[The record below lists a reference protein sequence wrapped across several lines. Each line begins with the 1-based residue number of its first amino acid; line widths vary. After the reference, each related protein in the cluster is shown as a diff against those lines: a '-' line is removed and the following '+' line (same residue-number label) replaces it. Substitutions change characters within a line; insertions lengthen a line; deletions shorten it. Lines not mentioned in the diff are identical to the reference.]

1 MNTHMNTLDGT
12 IVPLIIITKFTLLFL
27 LSLIVMGI
35 TVYIVWRRRKMPFA
49 GPLLMLLAAL
59 FAWTAG
65 AAIDSALTPIPL
77 KFFTIKLEFLA
88 IAAAPALVLIFA
100 LKYTQFNKAASWPFT
115 VLWFLPAAVVAFLA
129 FTNDCHHNL
138 MWDGYT
144 LAPNGSNLVIIN
156 KGTAY
161 YYFFTPYIFIYMFIS
176 NFLLLFNS
184 LKYVNYFRRQ
194 AVMIFFA
201 FLIPWTGGAF
211 FIMDLN
217 PVPGLDIT
225 PVTFILMGPLLAY
238 AILKMGFLSSTPLV
252 SELVLKTIDDALIII
267 DENENIIDFNHRAAA
282 FFESRSEI
290 KNAMPAGELFKDYFE
305 IQKLISA
312 NKNGRYEFKFYEKP
326 ILWAEIIIST
336 IAGSGENGA
345 QARLISL
352 RDITLKKLAEF
363 NILASKKSAETD
375 NAAKSHFIATIS
387 HEIRTPINALTGF
400 LDLLGRT
407 AINEKQ
413 AGYLKEATAAVKLLL
428 NIVNDVLDI
437 SKINAGKLSLEES
450 EFSLRDTV
458 ESSAA
463 LFAPKAYEKNIDF
476 TVFIDNKIPQK
487 LFGDP
492 IRLSQIINNLLSNAF
507 KFTDGGYISLVSE
520 VIEENGENV
529 KINFK
534 IKDSGAGIAPQDMA
548 GLFKPFIQGAST
560 SAAKHGGTGLGLSIS
575 REITL
580 LMNGDISAES
590 KIGEGSTFSFYVI
603 LKKNMNKNFIKESSN
618 NIATAANN
626 PTETTET
633 TAPAAA
639 TATDDNI
646 TAEKL
651 QPGGIE
657 AAVLMEVAAP
667 RILVVEDDPTGR
679 KLVKLFFEENDI
691 SCDIAENGSAAI
703 EMSSSRGYD
712 IILMDCQMPFINGYE
727 CCRRIREKKP
737 DDAVGKT
744 TIIAVTANVIEGEKE
759 KCLAA
764 GMDDYISKPI
774 NFKLLFAKIY
784 QLAAKKIYENYD
796 LNYFIFIEAVKNFYN
811 INISM
816 VGYDSVKTIYS
827 QFIKSLNDNISEIC
841 AALEKNDFNEL
852 EIKSHKLKGLS
863 GTLQFNELYLKLGR
877 LETCA
882 ASKNKEGCVNA
893 LKEIKTFL
901 YN

>member
-1 MNTHMNTLDGT
+1 MNTTDAT
-12 IVPLIIITKFTLLFL
+12 IVPLIIITKFTPLFL

-65 AAIDSALTPIPL
+65 AAIDSALTFIPL

-100 LKYTQFNKAASWPFT
+100 LKYTQFNKAASWPFSA
-115 VLWFLPAAVVAFLA
+115 LWFLPAAVVAFLA
-129 FTNDCHHNL
+129 ITNDCHHNL
-138 MWDGYT
+138 MWKGYT
-144 LAPNGSNLVIIN
+144 LASDGSNLVILN

-225 PVTFILMGPLLAY
+225 PITFILMGPLLAY
-238 AILKMGFLSSTPLV
+238 AILKMGFLSSAPLV

-267 DENENIIDFNHRAAA
+267 DENENIIDFNQRAAA
-282 FFESRSEI
+282 FFESRREI

-336 IAGSGENGA
+336 IVDSGENGA

-437 SKINAGKLSLEES
+437 SKINAGKLRLEES

-476 TVFIDNKIPQK
+476 TVLIDDKIPQK

-507 KFTDGGYISLVSE
+507 KFTDGGNVSLISE

-534 IKDSGAGIAPQDMA
+534 IKDSGAGIAPQDMD
-548 GLFKPFIQGAST
+548 GLFKPFIQGAAT

-575 REITL
+575 REIAR

-590 KIGEGSTFSFYVI
+590 KIGEGSTFTFYVI
-603 LKKNMNKNFIKESSN
+603 LKKNVNKNFIKEISN
-618 NIATAANN
+618 NIVTAANN
-626 PTETTET
+626 TPEPST
-633 TAPAAA
+633 AAA
-639 TATDDNI
+639 AVTSAANDNI

-657 AAVLMEVAAP
+657 AAVLMEVAGP

-679 KLVKLFFEENDI
+679 KLVKLFFEENNI
-691 SCDIAENGSAAI
+691 SCDIADNGSAAI
-703 EMSSSRGYD
+703 EMSSKRSYD
-712 IILMDCQMPFINGYE
+712 IIFMDCQMPFMSGYE

-737 DDAVGKT
+737 DNAVGKT

-784 QLAAKKIYENYD
+784 QLAAKNIYEIYD
-796 LNYFIFIEAVKNFYN
+796 LNYFAFIEAVKTFYN
-811 INISM
+811 LNISM
-816 VGYDSVKTIYS
+816 VGFDSVKTIYS

-841 AALEKNDFNEL
+841 AALEKKDYKEL

-877 LETCA
+877 LEACA